1 MRLEDKYWAA
11 GWFDSQKAK
20 PCLEKRNPTRIA
32 WVMEVSTFL
41 NNDLLI
47 FFRDNFGA
55 IIKKV
60 KGYGPHKGTLGDG
73 YSLRLKFT
81 KPALVRVIE
90 ELGPYLRQR
99 REIYE
104 EIAKEGKFIQLE
116 GFPTNDPRCQ
126 QEVTMPSSLFDS
138 KYQKNY
144 AAGVLEGSC
153 FTYFKGHIN
162 PQEEICT
169 KRKGKKTDTINAYM
183 TISIIA
189 KKYLEHEKISHSFSN
204 VATKNKFKVVK
215 AECIK
220 KLLDN
225 LLDYVKFRKDFKVLR
240 SAVEWWSNAEK
251 KMSNGQ
257 LLDSAKEKC
266 KYYTVKINENHFDE
280 SLVKNGIDG
289 KQQSLHK
296 KEKDEWVNKE
306 RLLEKESRE
315 FFETIQGKTKDI
327 KKIKKRFLI
336 KEYSEFWKKQEKELK
351 RIEFNAWENISDKA
365 KCRRCE
371 LIKSKK
377 NFTINSTLPSGVGLY
392 CKKCVSEKG
401 KLRQQDPKVKEKNRQ
416 YYLDNKE
423 DIRAYVKEYN
433 KTYVSHKD
441 DYDKYIDRTR
451 IGSGEEFWNS
461 SKDLEDLG
469 ITVYRGIGT
478 HARKFKLSK
487 NDFFMHL
494 EEEWRLLPAEMKD
507 CYGLP
512 HELTVEEIFELRRK
526 KLIEIDHIIPK
537 ARIKALVQQG
547 HARGCEVHPHHGLNL
562 RPLPKELNCRRS
574 STFSLLAYYPN
585 YKKRLMKI
593 HRAIFQKTNFK
604 TL

>member
-1 MRLEDKYWAA
+1 MTLEDKYWAA
-11 GWFDSQKAK
+11 GWFDSQKGK
-20 PCLEKRNPTRIA
+20 PCLEKKSPTRIA
-32 WVMEVSTFL
+32 WSMEVSAFL

-55 IIKKV
+55 ILKKV
-60 KGYGPHKGTLGDG
+60 KGYGTNKGTLGEG
-73 YSLRLKFT
+73 YSLRLRFT
-81 KPALVRVIE
+81 KPALIRVIE

-104 EIAKEGKFIQLE
+104 KIAKEGKFTQLK
-116 GFPTNDPRCQ
+116 GLPANDPRCR

-153 FTYFKGHIN
+153 VPYFKAYIY
-162 PQEEICT
+162 PPEEICT
-169 KRKGKKTDTINAYM
+169 ARNGKKQDVLNIYL
-183 TISIIA
+183 TISTIA

-204 VATKNKFKVVK
+204 AATKNKFKVVK

-225 LLDYVKFRKDFKVLR
+225 LLDHVRFRKDLEVMR
-240 SAVEWWSNAEK
+240 SAVEWWSHPEK
-251 KMSNGQ
+251 KFFRGQ
-257 LLDSAKEKC
+257 MLDNLKEQC

-280 SLVKNGIDG
+280 SLVKTGIDG

-351 RIEFNAWENISDKA
+351 RIEFNVWENISDKA

-392 CKKCVSEKG
+392 CKSCISHKASW
-401 KLRQQDPKVKEKNRQ
+401 RDPKHKAKSKE
-416 YYLDNKE
+416 YYTTHKTEILE
-423 DIRAYVKEYN
+423 YVK
-433 KTYVSHKD
+433 TYKKEVADKD
-441 DYDKYIDRTR
+441 PFYRLSRVK
-451 IGSGEEFWNS
+451 IGRGEEFWNDS
-461 SKDLEDLG
+461 EKMWEEYDVT
-469 ITVYRGIGT
+469 IRRNVGT
-478 HARKFKLSK
+478 TASRFKVSREQHLSHIEKGWK
-487 NDFFMHL
+487 N
-494 EEEWRLLPAEMKD
+494 
-507 CYGLP
+507 LP
-512 HELTVEEIFELRRK
+512 HEIKAEAGLPDSLTAEEIYKLRADG
-526 KLIEIDHIIPK
+526 LIDLDHIIPK
-537 ARIKALVQQG
+537 AKIK
-547 HARGCEVHPHHGLNL
+547 GLIKSGLATGMTVYVNHSMNL
-562 RPLPKELNCRRS
+562 RPLPKFFNIERS
-574 STFSLLAYYPN
+574 AN
-585 YKKRLMKI
+585 YTLIHPHYSKKEVKRI
-593 HRAIFQKTNFK
+593 FRAVFQKS
-604 TL
+604 